1 VGQSLGASAKSFAR
15 DNWII
20 RSIGW
25 SGGGP
30 VICKFYELAN
40 MAIVSGYCPEGDK
53 VVEQKS
59 ERGLW
64 PSILVFA
71 TSAAIALIWQ
81 RGLVASSFAY
91 AFAIMAA
98 GVVLGRHAQTLL
110 RRRVEQAVETV
121 RNDMQAQ
128 QQNIG
133 NSLVEGLDKL
143 CVQVLPVWERQISL
157 ARGQT
162 EAAIFALSQRFMG
175 MQEKIVSAVDASQQ
189 TAGDIGGSDGMLA
202 ILNRSKQKL
211 GIVIN
216 SLESALD
223 GRKALLAEISRLVK
237 FIDELKRMAAEV
249 GSIADRTNLLAL
261 NAAIEAARAGDA
273 GRGFAVVA
281 DEVRKLS
288 TMSGES
294 GKRMGELVVNINTAI
309 TATLQDAEQSAKLD
323 VDMMGNARAS
333 VQGVLDEFGMAAGKL
348 TDSSGILQ
356 RESSG
361 IRTEV
366 EDVLVSLQ
374 FQDRVGQILAH
385 IEGDISKLDALLADY
400 DASHALG
407 ITHPPID
414 TVAWMKQ
421 LHATYTT
428 AEQRSNHDGNSG
440 SANAES
446 EITFF

>member
-1 VGQSLGASAKSFAR
+1 MHPLCHLRGTPGLSAASVAQAVGQLFSSYTSLRK
-15 DNWII
+15 
-20 RSIGW
+20 W
-25 SGGGP
+25 SLFLDTVLKGVK
-30 VICKFYELAN
+30 VI
-40 MAIVSGYCPEGDK
+40 
-53 VVEQKS
+53 EQKS

-64 PSILVFA
+64 LPILVFA
-71 TSAAIALIWQ
+71 ASAAIALIWQ

-98 GVVLGRHAQTLL
+98 GAVLGWHAQTVL
-110 RRRVEQAVETV
+110 RRRTEQAVETV
-121 RNDMQAQ
+121 RNDMQAKQ
-128 QQNIG
+128 QDIG

-175 MQEKIVSAVDASQQ
+175 IQEKIVSAVDASQQ

-211 GIVIN
+211 GVVIN

-223 GRKALLAEISRLVK
+223 GRKALLVEISQLVK

-261 NAAIEAARAGDA
+261 NAAIEAARAGEA

-288 TMSGES
+288 NMSGQS
-294 GKRMGELVVNINTAI
+294 GKRMGELVVNINSAI

-348 TDSSGILQ
+348 TDSSDILQ

-366 EDVLVSLQ
+366 EEVLVSLQ

-385 IEGDISKLDALLADY
+385 IEGDISKLDALLADHETSG
-400 DASHALG
+400 ATGKIEPA
-407 ITHPPID
+407 ID

-428 AEQRSNHDGNSG
+428 AEQRSNHGGNND

>member
-1 VGQSLGASAKSFAR
+1 
-15 DNWII
+15 
-20 RSIGW
+20 
-25 SGGGP
+25 
-30 VICKFYELAN
+30 
-40 MAIVSGYCPEGDK
+40 M
-53 VVEQKS
+53 VVQES
-59 ERGLW
+59 ESGLW
-64 PSILVFA
+64 PSILVI
-71 TSAAIALIWQ
+71 AAIAAITLLWQ

-91 AFAIMAA
+91 AIAIMAA
-98 GVVLGRHAQTLL
+98 GAALGWHAQTVL
-110 RRRVEQAVETV
+110 RRRVEQAVKQV
-121 RNDMQAQ
+121 RNDMQSQ
-128 QQNIG
+128 QEVTRT
-133 NSLVEGLDKL
+133 SLVEGLDKL

-162 EAAIFALSQRFMG
+162 EDAIFALSQRFMG

-211 GIVIN
+211 GVVIN

-223 GRKALLAEISRLVK
+223 GRKALLVEISRLVK
-237 FIDELKRMAAEV
+237 FIDELKRMATEV

-261 NAAIEAARAGDA
+261 NAAIEAARAGEA

-288 TMSGES
+288 NMSGES
-294 GKRMGELVVNINTAI
+294 GKRMGELVLNINTAI
-309 TATLQDAEQSAKLD
+309 TATLHDAEQSAKLD

-348 TDSSGILQ
+348 TDSSDILQ

-361 IRTEV
+361 IRSEV

-385 IEGDISKLDALLADY
+385 IEGDISKLDTLLANY
-400 DASHALG
+400 EASRAMGELH
-407 ITHPPID
+407 TPID
-414 TVAWMKQ
+414 AVAWMEQ
-421 LHATYTT
+421 LHSSYTT
-428 AEQRSNHDGNSG
+428 AEQRSNHDGSNG
-440 SANAES
+440 SENAES